1 MKMKM
6 ARKIRLLPTPEQE
19 DLFFKSAGTARFAHN
34 YFVRRMKEHHEET
47 GSWFIKESIVR
58 KELTQLKKT
67 DEYSWLRE
75 VGCNVIKQ
83 SVKDAGAGLDRFKKG
98 IGGLPRFMKRDR
110 TKPSFYVNY
119 ESLTRTEEGFRGEKI
134 GRVRTAQPLPELPEG
149 QNHYSNPR
157 VSYDGKHWYLSVGIE
172 VPEEKAELTS
182 TVLGIDL
189 GIKVLAY
196 LSDGT
201 FYKNINKSGRVRK
214 LERRLRKEQRRLSR
228 REQANIG
235 HYEEVIG
242 RDGKTHLRPVYKRP
256 LRECRNYQK
265 QKKIV
270 SGVHKKLKDLRTD
283 YVHKVTRDIID
294 TLPKAIVMEDLKV
307 RNMMK
312 NRSVARAIGEQMWSE
327 FRRQIEYKAR
337 MKGIEVAFADLFFPS
352 SKTCSNC
359 GHIHTDLQLKDRIY
373 VCPVCGHVIDRDL
386 NASINLADCYIS
398 QHDLVQG

>member
-1 MKMKM
+1 M
-6 ARKIRLLPTPEQE
+6 PTPEQE
-19 DLFFKSAGTARFAHN
+19 ILFFKSAGTARFAHN
-34 YFVRRMKEHHEET
+34 YFVRRMKEHHEQT
-47 GSWFIKESIVR
+47 GSWFIKESSVR
-58 KELTQLKKT
+58 KELTQLKKSE
-67 DEYSWLRE
+67 DYSWLKE

-83 SVKDAGAGLDRFKKG
+83 SVKDAGTGLERFKQG
-98 IGGLPRFMKRDR
+98 IGGLPKFQKREK
-110 TKPSFYVNY
+110 TKPSFYINY
-119 ESLTRTEEGFRGEKI
+119 ETLIKTDEGFRGEKI
-134 GRVRTAQPLPELPEG
+134 GCVQTAHPLPDLPKG
-149 QNHYSNPR
+149 QNHYNNPR
-157 VSYDGKHWYLSVGIE
+157 ISYDGKYWYLSVGIE
-172 VPEEKAELTS
+172 VPEEKAEFTS

-214 LERRLRKEQRRLSR
+214 LERRLMREQKRLSR
-228 REQANIG
+228 KERANID
-235 HYEEVIG
+235 HYEDVIG
-242 RDGKTHLRPVYKRP
+242 RDRKTHQKPVYKRP

-270 SGVHKKLKDLRTD
+270 ANVHKKLKDLRTD

-312 NRSVARAIGEQMWSE
+312 NHKIAKAVSEQMWSE
-327 FRRQIEYKAR
+327 FRRQIEYKGQ
-337 MKGIEVAFADLFFPS
+337 MKGIEVVFADLFFPS
-352 SKTCSNC
+352 SKACSNC
-359 GHIHTDLQLKDRIY
+359 GNINKDLELKDRIY

-386 NASINLADCYIS
+386 NASINLADCYIN

>member
-1 MKMKM
+1 
-6 ARKIRLLPTPEQE
+6 
-19 DLFFKSAGTARFAHN
+19 
-34 YFVRRMKEHHEET
+34 MKEHHEQT
-47 GSWFIKESIVR
+47 GSWSIKESSIR
-58 KELTQLKKT
+58 RELTKLKKSE
-67 DEYSWLRE
+67 DYAWLKE

-83 SVKDAGAGLDRFKKG
+83 SIKDAGTGLDRFKKG
-98 IGGLPRFMKRDR
+98 IGGLPRFLKRDLA
-110 TKPSFYVNY
+110 KPSFYVNY
-119 ESLTRTEEGFRGEKI
+119 ESLKKTGDGFRGEKI
-134 GRVRTAQPLPELPEG
+134 GCVQTAHPLPDLPEG
-149 QNHYSNPR
+149 QAHYSNPR

-201 FYKNINKSGRVRK
+201 FYENINKSQWVRK
-214 LERRLRKEQRRLSR
+214 LERRLLREQRRLSR
-228 REQANIG
+228 KEQANID
-235 HYEEVIG
+235 HYEDVIG
-242 RDGKTHLRPVYKRP
+242 KDGKTHRKPVYKRP
-256 LRECRNYQK
+256 LQECRNYQK
-265 QKKIV
+265 QKRIV
-270 SGVHKKLKDLRTD
+270 ASIHKKLKDLRTD

-307 RNMMK
+307 ANMMK
-312 NRSVARAIGEQMWSE
+312 NHTLAKAVSEQMWSE

-337 MKGIEVAFADLFFPS
+337 MKGIEVVFADLFFPS

-359 GHIHTDLQLKDRIY
+359 GNINRDLQLKDRIY

-386 NASINLADCYIS
+386 NASLNLADCYIN

>member
-1 MKMKM
+1 M
-6 ARKIRLLPTPEQE
+6 
-19 DLFFKSAGTARFAHN
+19 
-34 YFVRRMKEHHEET
+34 
-47 GSWFIKESIVR
+47 
-58 KELTQLKKT
+58 
-67 DEYSWLRE
+67 
-75 VGCNVIKQ
+75 
-83 SVKDAGAGLDRFKKG
+83 KKG
-98 IGGLPRFMKRDR
+98 IGGLPRFLKRDL

-119 ESLTRTEEGFRGEKI
+119 ESLKKTDDGFRGEKI
-134 GRVRTAQPLPELPEG
+134 GCVQTAHPLPDLPEG
-149 QNHYSNPR
+149 QAHYSNPR

-201 FYKNINKSGRVRK
+201 FYENINKSQWVRK
-214 LERRLRKEQRRLSR
+214 LERRLLREQRRLSR
-228 REQANIG
+228 KEQANID
-235 HYEEVIG
+235 HYEDVIG
-242 RDGKTHLRPVYKRP
+242 KDGKTHRKPVYKRP
-256 LRECRNYQK
+256 LQECRNYQK
-265 QKKIV
+265 QKRIV
-270 SGVHKKLKDLRTD
+270 ASVHKKLKDLRTD

-307 RNMMK
+307 ANMMK
-312 NRSVARAIGEQMWSE
+312 NHTLAKAVSEQMWSE

-337 MKGIEVAFADLFFPS
+337 MKGIEVVFADLFFPS

-359 GHIHTDLQLKDRIY
+359 GNINRDLQLKDRIY

-386 NASINLADCYIS
+386 NASLNLADCYIN